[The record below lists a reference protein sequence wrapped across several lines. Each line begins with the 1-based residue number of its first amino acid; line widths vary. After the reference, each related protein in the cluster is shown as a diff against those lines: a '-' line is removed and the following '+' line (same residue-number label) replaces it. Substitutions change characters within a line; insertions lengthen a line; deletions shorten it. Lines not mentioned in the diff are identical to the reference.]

1 LEEQELHPPPE
12 PAELTLLPLPPA
24 LLKLQADRSL
34 SIVQDPHWG
43 HFSGNLPPKTNS
55 SKVLL
60 QLEHLNSKSGIS
72 HSHVAQISNHY
83 LCFIFY
89 LEPFNPLPLL

>member
-1 LEEQELHPPPE
+1 LEAQELHPLE
-12 PAELTLLPLPPA
+12 PAELTVPPFPPA

-43 HFSGNLPPKTNS
+43 HFSGNFPPNTSS

-60 QLEHLNSKSGIS
+60 QFVHLNSKIGIS
-72 HSHVAQISNHY
+72 LSHMAPFRHHY
-83 LCFIFY
+83 LRFY
-89 LEPFNPLPLL
+89 FFT